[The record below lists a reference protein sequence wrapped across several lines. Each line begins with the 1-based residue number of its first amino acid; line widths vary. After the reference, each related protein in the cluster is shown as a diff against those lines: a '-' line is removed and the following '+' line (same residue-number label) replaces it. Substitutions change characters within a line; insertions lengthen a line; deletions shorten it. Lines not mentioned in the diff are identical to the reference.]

1 MKAAGSAAAV
11 GTCQHTEVQDRRIAR
26 SKRAIRV
33 AFLELMSERGLDG
46 FTVNELCDRADINR
60 GTFYNHYSDKDA
72 VLKALEMEFFDGLKD
87 FEEQLLGVSMA
98 QVALCNASK
107 KPLPLLVNLFDYL
120 RAQGDFLHAVLGD
133 GGDPGFD
140 AYMRDAIFAKLV
152 ESILHERY
160 RNSDDPFVGYYIA
173 FFASAYMGVI
183 SKWVETGMKESS
195 QEMARVTMRLLFIK
209 PGESIKL

>member
-1 MKAAGSAAAV
+1 M
-11 GTCQHTEVQDRRIAR
+11 
-26 SKRAIRV
+26 
-33 AFLELMSERGLDG
+33 
-46 FTVNELCDRADINR
+46 
-60 GTFYNHYSDKDA
+60 
-72 VLKALEMEFFDGLKD
+72 
-87 FEEQLLGVSMA
+87 
-98 QVALCNASK
+98 
-107 KPLPLLVNLFDYL
+107 
-120 RAQGDFLHAVLGD
+120 HAVLGD

>member
-11 GTCQHTEVQDRRIAR
+11 GTCQHAEVQDRRIAR

>member
-1 MKAAGSAAAV
+1 MKAAGSVAAV

-72 VLKALEMEFFDGLKD
+72 VLKALEMAFFDGLKD